1 MCTFAVE
8 TKNSLSMANTPF
20 SGMESYINHGHD
32 VVEEG
37 SLRKSKKRSGIPS
50 ESCGGLYQAKTYG
63 GDDCCEVACDCAGPA
78 CG

>member
-1 MCTFAVE
+1 
-8 TKNSLSMANTPF
+8 MANTPF

-50 ESCGGLYQAKTYG
+50 ESCGTTKGSY
-63 GDDCCEVACDCAGPA
+63 DDCCEVACDCAGPA